1 MNLDLRP
8 MLRGETDRIELD
20 FLLDPE
26 APYGVEFEGQ
36 ARLTGVISVNSVKGA
51 AVNEC
56 GYMSL
61 EAEAEVSYL
70 GECARCLSPVKGVF
84 TMPFERTVVTEGTL
98 SEEEEE
104 NNVDEYV
111 ILKNGIL
118 DGDDLSEIVKET
130 ILLTFP
136 MRLLCDDDCPG
147 LCSECGKKLVDGVCS
162 CKKKTVDPRWAA
174 LASIR
179 FDEDGNMITDD

>member
-136 MRLLCDDDCPG
+136 MRLLCDEDCPG
-147 LCSECGKKLVDGVCS
+147 LCPKCGKQLKHGACG
-162 CKKKTVDPRWAA
+162 CPTREIDPR
-174 LASIR
+174 LAVLAKLLEES
-179 FDEDGNMITDD
+179 DE